1 MSARRPP
8 DGAGHERTGG
18 PVRLLTGPRILDG
31 AGGEPEAL
39 AVRADRI
46 VATGTR
52 RDLREA
58 HPGAR
63 EVALDGAL
71 VVPGFNDAHCHPSQA
86 ALARVRADLDTVV
99 GPEALAA
106 ALRDQAERTPRDAWV
121 VGQPW
126 DERRHGHIDR
136 EFLDLVSR
144 DRPVLAVHYSLH
156 RAVVN
161 SAGLARLGYRGPRDA
176 PHGGQLGAS
185 ADGRLDGHLVE
196 RAWLDPWLP
205 GTGQP
210 SIVPSGAPE
219 ERLAALAEVIAEL
232 HACGITSFCDAL
244 VTPVEQRMYTALAA
258 EGRLTAR
265 VGMLRWHTYAHAAP
279 PPGDAPDP
287 LRLRSV
293 GVKMMLDGALS
304 GGTCRCRSPY
314 RSATGTDNGLSILT
328 PEEFERTVRALHA
341 EGTRVAVHA
350 NGDDAVETVLD
361 VFESLP
367 DRSIRNRIEHC
378 SIVDDALVARL
389 AASRTIAVP
398 FGPFVTLHGEKLT
411 EYYGERTAMMC
422 AHRSLREAGVE
433 VAGSS
438 DFPLA
443 PADPLLA
450 LHSLTTRTTAR
461 GTIVGAGQRI
471 GVREALDVYT
481 RGSAAASDEEGDKGT
496 LTPGRLADLTVLDT
510 DLTTADPQARAAARV
525 RSTWVGGECVH
536 HT

>member
-1 MSARRPP
+1 MSALRQR
-8 DGAGHERTGG
+8 DTAGRDHAGE

-39 AVRADRI
+39 AVRSGWI
-46 VATGTR
+46 VTTGTR
-52 RDLREA
+52 QELRDA
-58 HPGAR
+58 HPGAE

-71 VVPGFNDAHCHPSQA
+71 MVPGFNDAHCHPSQA

-106 ALRDQAERTPRDAWV
+106 ALREQAERTPPDAWV

-161 SAGLARLGYRGPRDA
+161 SAGLAGLGYYSPRDA
-176 PHGGQLGAS
+176 PHGGQLGAT

-210 SIVPSGAPE
+210 SIVPSAAPE
-219 ERLAALAEVIAEL
+219 DQLAALAEVIAEL

-244 VTPVEQRMYTALAA
+244 VTPVEQQMYAALEA

-265 VGMLRWHTYAHAAP
+265 VGMLRWHTYANSAP

-287 LRLRSV
+287 LRLRTV

-314 RSATGTDNGLSILT
+314 PSATGTDNGLNILS
-328 PEEFERTVRALHA
+328 PEEFARTVQALHA
-341 EGTRVAVHA
+341 EGIRVAVHA
-350 NGDDAVETVLD
+350 NGDDAIATVLD

-367 DRSIRNRIEHC
+367 DNSIRNRIEHC
-378 SIVDDALVARL
+378 SIVDDDLVARL
-389 AASRTIAVP
+389 ASSRTIAVP
-398 FGPFVTLHGEKLT
+398 FGSFVTLHGEKLT

-422 AHRSLREAGVE
+422 AHRSLREAGIV

-438 DFPLA
+438 DYPLA
-443 PADPLLA
+443 PADPVLA

-461 GTIVGAGQRI
+461 GTIVGAEQRVS
-471 GVREALDVYT
+471 VREALDIYT
-481 RGSAAASDEEGDKGT
+481 RGSAAAADEEGIKGT

-510 DLTTADPQARAAARV
+510 DLTTADPETRAAARV

-536 HT
+536 HS